1 MNIRF
6 LGTRVDRSTPDVG
19 AVEEDNVGDCRD
31 KTSESHAVRQREGG
45 SQQDRRVL
53 PVGGQVD
60 SKVRVEDTA
69 RVVGLSVVV
78 EVLVSA
84 KGKIAVELGASISK
98 TNDSEKHD
106 EDAGRNVGNGK
117 GRGLERREQET
128 RDDGPV
134 ERDGQET
141 QSSVSTKDLV
151 NNDVVRGDPAG
162 EHEQLEELSNNLRN
176 PLPAEGSSRDDEE
189 EAVSTNLPAVGHG
202 RIGGRVVVQRV
213 HDSGGDEHSR
223 PDHG

>member
-1 MNIRF
+1 MNIR
-6 LGTRVDRSTPDVG
+6 LLRSRVDRSAPDVG

-31 KTSESHAVRQREGG
+31 KTSKSHAVRQRKGR
-45 SQQDRRVL
+45 SQKDRRVL

-69 RVVGLSVVV
+69 RVVRLSVVV
-78 EVLVSA
+78 KVLVGA
-84 KGKIAVELGASISK
+84 EGKVAVELGTSISK
-98 TNDSEKHD
+98 ANDSEKHD
-106 EDAGRNVGNGK
+106 ENTGGNVGNGK
-117 GRGLERREQET
+117 GRGLKRREQET

-151 NNDVVRGDPAG
+151 NNDVVGGDPAG
-162 EHEQLEELSNNLRN
+162 EHEQLEELGNNLRD
-176 PLPAEGSSRDDEE
+176 PLPAKGTSRDDEE
-189 EAVSTNLPAVGHG
+189 EAVSANLPAVGHG
-202 RIGGRVVVQRV
+202 RVGGRVVVQRV
-213 HDSGGDEHSR
+213 HDSGGDEHSG